1 MGARGPAKTPTAL
14 VKLRGN
20 PGRRRLPKG
29 EPKPSAAAVV
39 DPPAWLRAEAKQE
52 WYAILPALKALG
64 LYTEVDR
71 AALANYCI
79 AYADLQIAERELQ
92 LKGDTQEIVTKSG
105 LMEAQSPWV
114 FIKNRAQ
121 VQCNKWAREFGFTPA
136 SRASLA
142 TGESGEDDELSAW
155 RKSRG

>member
-1 MGARGPAKTPTAL
+1 MGTRGPQKTPTAL

-20 PGRRRLPKG
+20 PGKKALPKN
-29 EPKPSAAAVV
+29 EPKPAPAKVIE
-39 DPPAWLRAEAKQE
+39 PPAWLRDEAKQE

-79 AYADLQIAERELQ
+79 AYADLQIAEMELQ
-92 LKGDTQEIVTKSG
+92 DKGDTQLVITKSG
-105 LMEAQSPWV
+105 EMEVQSPWV

-136 SRASLA
+136 SRASLV
-142 TGESGEDDELSAW
+142 TGDKVEDDELTTW